1 MKYKKYIFER
11 REKKRILIFKKPKP
25 VGRSY
30 EDRFFICKIKK
41 EESYN
46 KRIKG
51 TFKQKKGQV
60 WKVQSGDKALVY
72 KEWF

>member
-1 MKYKKYIFER
+1 MK
-11 REKKRILIFKKPKP
+11 EKKRILIFKKPKP

-30 EDRFFICKIKK
+30 EDRFFICKIK

-60 WKVQSGDKALVY
+60 RKSCRVGIKH
-72 KEWF
+72 